1 VYPGDR
7 LRCRLTV
14 IDATPSRSRP
24 FMGSVRQRGEVLNQ
38 KDEVV
43 LSLIGTSFFRRRPA

>member
-1 VYPGDR
+1 
-7 LRCRLTV
+7 
-14 IDATPSRSRP
+14 
-24 FMGSVRQRGEVLNQ
+24 MGSVRQRAEVINQ